1 MTFYIFKIKHRLC
14 VINVLLLSLAVPG
27 VFRGEEPAV
36 ERASESP
43 VRSKRAALQSQR
55 CVRLGPAAG
64 VHSELGA
71 CSHLPDRR
79 RLEVG
84 RSGELPPSPD
94 NLHGYYV
101 RLAIRSSVCGGP
113 TWSCFQPRQEVT
125 FDMWN
130 STWFWFAKSKIVL
143 YFAPV
148 TDVAG
153 HAPFRPA
160 VLSQWICPRVRR
172 IVVFSFFYLVS
183 PTIMIKIIS
192 VWGTTFRNMRKTRQT
207 IVIVVKH

>member
-1 MTFYIFKIKHRLC
+1 MNVTSNATSAPAKPPTATQSGIQVSANHLLDVSVTFYIFKIKHRLC

-43 VRSKRAALQSQR
+43 LRSKRAALQSQR

-64 VHSELGA
+64 VHIELGA

-94 NLHGYYV
+94 NLRGYYV
-101 RLAIRSSVCGGP
+101 RLAVRSSVCGGP
-113 TWSCFQPRQEVT
+113 TWSCFQPHQEVLVT

-130 STWFWFAKSKIVL
+130 SAWFWFAKSAIVL

-148 TDVAG
+148 TDIA
-153 HAPFRPA
+153 A
-160 VLSQWICPRVRR
+160 QWICPRIKR
-172 IVVFSFFYLVS
+172 IFFFLFSLINNYD
-183 PTIMIKIIS
+183 
-192 VWGTTFRNMRKTRQT
+192 
-207 IVIVVKH
+207 